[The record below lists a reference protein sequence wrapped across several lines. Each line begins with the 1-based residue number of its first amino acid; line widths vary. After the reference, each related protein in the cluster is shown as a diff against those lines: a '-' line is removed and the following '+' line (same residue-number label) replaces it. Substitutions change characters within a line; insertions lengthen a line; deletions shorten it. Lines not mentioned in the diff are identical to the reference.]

1 MIFKVELMEMVFFS
15 GRFCE
20 GGFIDRYRADGTGR
34 GA

>member
-1 MIFKVELMEMVFFS
+1 MSFTVELMEMVFFS

-20 GGFIDRYRADGTGR
+20 GGFIDRYQADGAGR